1 MKLLE
6 RPAPV
11 GVRPRLSEVRG
22 TEPGYQAY
30 SMLYVGYI
38 ALPLIAGLDKFAHY
52 LVDWDKYL
60 SPLALA
66 LIGGR
71 ITGFLS
77 LVGLV
82 EIAAGVLVA
91 VKPRLGSIVV
101 SLWLLGI
108 TANLLMMPG
117 YRDIALRDF
126 GLALG
131 AFSLWRL
138 SRQYR

>member
-6 RPAPV
+6 RPAPL
-11 GVRPRLSEVRG
+11 GVRPRLNEVRG

-30 SMLYVGYI
+30 SLLYLGYI
-38 ALPLIAGLDKFAHY
+38 ALPIIAGLDKFTHF

-71 ITGFLS
+71 ITGFMN
-77 LVGLV
+77 LVGLI
-82 EIAAGVLVA
+82 EISAGVLVA
-91 VKPRLGSIVV
+91 VRPRLGSLVVGLWLMGIVV
-101 SLWLLGI
+101 
-108 TANLLMMPG
+108 NLLLMPG

>member
-30 SMLYVGYI
+30 SLLYLGYI
-38 ALPLIAGLDKFAHY
+38 ALPVIAGLDKFAHF

-71 ITGFLS
+71 ITGFMN
-77 LVGLV
+77 LVGLI
-82 EIAAGVLVA
+82 EISAGVLVA
-91 VKPRLGSIVV
+91 VRPRLGSLVVGLWLMGIVV
-101 SLWLLGI
+101 
-108 TANLLMMPG
+108 NLLLLPG